1 MPKSRLLSS
10 VAFVL
15 FLMSCDEKKPSSQST
30 PPADPLAQEIVD
42 KAIQAHGGAA
52 YQTIYAGFDFREKYY
67 SVQRLDDR
75 YIYTREFEDS
85 TGRIKDVL
93 VSSSKLTRTV
103 NGDTVALTDE
113 WHGKYLNSVNSVLYF
128 ALLPYGLNDA
138 AVKKKYLGET
148 TVKGKAYHKIEV
160 TFQQQGGGKDFEDV
174 FVYWFAKDTYRL
186 DYLAYYY
193 NTDETGIRFRE
204 AYNQQVVDG
213 VVFQDYVNYKPADST
228 STVYDTD
235 SLFEKGLL
243 TQLSKIENENLK
255 SLK

>member
-1 MPKSRLLSS
+1 MFKPGLIFIILFSLL
-10 VAFVL
+10 L
-15 FLMSCDEKKPSSQST
+15 TSCSEEKPSGQSA

-42 KAIQAHGGAA
+42 KAIEAHGGAA
-52 YQTIYAGFDFREKYY
+52 YQTVFAGFDFRDKYY
-67 SVQRLDDR
+67 TVQRLGDR
-75 YIYTREFEDS
+75 YAYTREFADS
-85 TGRIKDVL
+85 TGQVKDVL
-93 VSSSKLTRTV
+93 VNSSKLTRTV

-128 ALLPYGLNDA
+128 ALLPYGLNDP

-148 TVKGKAYHKIEV
+148 AIRGKAYHKIEI

-174 FVYWFAKDTYRL
+174 FVYWFGKDSYQL

-204 AYNQQVVDG
+204 AYNRQVVDG

-243 TQLSKIENENLK
+243 TELSKIENENLK